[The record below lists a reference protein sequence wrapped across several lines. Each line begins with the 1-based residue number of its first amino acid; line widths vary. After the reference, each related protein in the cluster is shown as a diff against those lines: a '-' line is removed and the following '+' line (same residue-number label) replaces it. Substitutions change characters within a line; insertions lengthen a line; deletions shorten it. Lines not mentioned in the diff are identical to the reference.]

1 MIKIQ
6 NKHLRNV
13 TEFLYNTVTAKG
25 KKNVH
30 RMRIVKALEKR
41 NKEVSEE
48 RLTLIEEYC
57 GIDENGEPKRKENGD
72 LDIDDVKGFNRE
84 YDALYDEYFII
95 DDKNLEP
102 ALKTVEKLVNNFD
115 KELSGNDAEAHF
127 VLIEA
132 FEEAKEESA
141 EDTTDEN
148 EEEEE

>member
-6 NKHLRNV
+6 NKHLRN
-13 TEFLYNTVTAKG
+13 TAEFLYNTVTAKG

-57 GIDENGEPKRKENGD
+57 GFDDNGEPKRKENGD
-72 LDIDDVKGFNRE
+72 LDIEDLKGFNKDF
-84 YDALYDEYFII
+84 DALYDEYFVI
-95 DDKNLEP
+95 DDKNLES

-127 VLIEA
+127 VLVEA
-132 FEEAKEESA
+132 FEEANKGTEENKKEES
-141 EDTTDEN
+141 E
-148 EEEEE
+148 